1 LCRSGGITVR
11 TTSFDF
17 ENESAVFKVLVNH
30 EEQYSLWPAD
40 LSVPGGWKETGQ
52 KGSKAEC
59 DEYVNRVWTDMRP
72 KSLREAMDG
81 MAGDTRSDEEASA
94 SPGVTAATAVDDEDA
109 RQDGP

>member
-1 LCRSGGITVR
+1 MR

-30 EEQYSLWPAD
+30 EEQYSLWPTD
-40 LSVPGGWKETGQ
+40 LPVPRGWKETGQ

-59 DEYVNRVWTDMRP
+59 DEYVSRVWTDMRP

-81 MAGDTRSDEEASA
+81 TAGDAGSDEEASS
-94 SPGVTAATAVDDEDA
+94 SPEVTAATAVDDEDT